1 MNIKNY
7 INIIQKLLILK
18 KYMFQIIK
26 YQYLE
31 VLDMIIIIIYILD
44 IHHKKYSLLILKH
57 LKKNINLILD
67 FLKLHKI

>member
-1 MNIKNY
+1 MNRKNY
-7 INIIQKLLILK
+7 MNIIQKLLILK

-44 IHHKKYSLLILKH
+44 IQLKKFFLLLLEH
-57 LKKNINLILD
+57 LKKISI
-67 FLKLHKI
+67 